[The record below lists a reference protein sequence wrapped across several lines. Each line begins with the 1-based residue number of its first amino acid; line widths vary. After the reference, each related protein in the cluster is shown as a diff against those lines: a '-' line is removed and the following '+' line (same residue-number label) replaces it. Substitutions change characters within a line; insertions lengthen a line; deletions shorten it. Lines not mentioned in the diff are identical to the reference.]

1 MCPVSSTEVVIM
13 GGSDVPFEVCILEE
27 MGEEQQRIHEVA
39 SSAHF
44 NLQAVGNQSAEIS

>member
-1 MCPVSSTEVVIM
+1 MRPLSSTEVVIM

-27 MGEEQQRIHEVA
+27 MGDGLQRIHEVA

-44 NLQAVGNQSAEIS
+44 NLQAVGNQSAKIG